1 MRRIIS
7 MSLLALTPAAVMAT
21 APAAL
26 AASTQ
31 QTPRITRVLPMR
43 VSVGAKLAIS
53 GKDFK
58 ARPKANTVIF
68 RSPNGRLAFAK
79 PRRASRTRLVVVVP
93 AAVARLLVGASGRQ
107 RPTRFKL
114 RVIAGRVSKFTI
126 RRLSPVITRRDTTGG
141 DGTSPAVCNDGGS
154 GGDHD
159 GDLLLNGFESSIKT
173 DPCLKD
179 TDLDGVEDGYEQ
191 QSARDLNRTSSTPPL
206 PYPGSRPY
214 ANALDSSDANVDFDG
229 DGLRLSDEYRLWV
242 RYSADGA
249 VRSARPGSLDDLLYS
264 DGFQYS
270 RNVDAPA
277 AGSLLAWS
285 LDLDDSTK
293 LRDDERDADNDGLGN
308 WDEATGKMTE
318 AWWPSVHN
326 GTVEPKES
334 QYPGIDFLDNEDTAP
349 RFDALVDPDM
359 DGDGVL
365 DGPDDADHDGV
376 SNMFEV
382 RRPGD
387 WNSDA
392 WVGPGVGATPG
403 LNSWAYTNPFNP
415 CKPFESERC
424 HAHPPIGYY
433 DADERPPVG
442 PAPSGSAPTTP
453 DG

>member
-173 DPCLKD
+173 DSCLKD
-179 TDLDGVEDGYEQ
+179 TDLDGVEDGFEWQ
-191 QSARDLNRTSSTPPL
+191 
-206 PYPGSRPY
+206 
-214 ANALDSSDANVDFDG
+214 
-229 DGLRLSDEYRLWV
+229 
-242 RYSADGA
+242 
-249 VRSARPGSLDDLLYS
+249 
-264 DGFQYS
+264 
-270 RNVDAPA
+270 
-277 AGSLLAWS
+277 
-285 LDLDDSTK
+285 
-293 LRDDERDADNDGLGN
+293 LG
-308 WDEATGKMTE
+308 
-318 AWWPSVHN
+318 
-326 GTVEPKES
+326 
-334 QYPGIDFLDNEDTAP
+334 
-349 RFDALVDPDM
+349 
-359 DGDGVL
+359 
-365 DGPDDADHDGV
+365 
-376 SNMFEV
+376 
-382 RRPGD
+382 
-387 WNSDA
+387 
-392 WVGPGVGATPG
+392 
-403 LNSWAYTNPFNP
+403 
-415 CKPFESERC
+415 
-424 HAHPPIGYY
+424 
-433 DADERPPVG
+433 
-442 PAPSGSAPTTP
+442 
-453 DG
+453 

>member
-7 MSLLALTPAAVMAT
+7 LSLLALTPAAVMAT

-141 DGTSPAVCNDGGS
+141 GDGTSPAVCNDGGS

-173 DPCLKD
+173 DSCLRD
-179 TDLDGVEDGYEQ
+179 TDLDGVEDGFEWR
-191 QSARDLNRTSSTPPL
+191 SARDLNGAAV

-214 ANALDSSDANVDFDG
+214 ANPLDSSDANADFDG
-229 DGLRLSDEYRLWV
+229 DGLRLSDEYRLWE

-249 VRSARPGSLDDLLYS
+249 VRSTRPGSLDDLLYS

-318 AWWPSVHN
+318 AWWPAVHN
-326 GTVEPKES
+326 GTIEPKES
-334 QYPGIDFLDNEDTAP
+334 QYPAIDFLDNEDTAP

-382 RRPGD
+382 RRPGN
-387 WNSDA
+387 WSTQA
-392 WVGPGVGATPG
+392 WVGPGRTATPSA
-403 LNSWAYTNPFNP
+403 NSWAYTNPFNP
-415 CKPFESERC
+415 CKPLASSRC

-433 DADERPPVG
+433 DSDERPETGPVTATT
-442 PAPSGSAPTTP
+442 PQPTTP
-453 DG
+453 NG